1 MTLRLVNTV
10 AIHAALQ
17 PPRRGLLTEEGIAS
31 AEMLQNHLH
40 SNLPYHDSLD
50 IHFLKA
56 IQYSTPILRNAGYES
71 LKNYGLN
78 FVQNDSLLKA
88 LDEVY
93 NMGWI
98 ETLVFRQENY
108 FFNTASPMLTELFE
122 TVAMRTSMKPFDYEA
137 LKNSRKYH
145 SIISTM
151 NEYRKDQ
158 NIWYSENLD
167 RITEIEKMLNDE
179 LDTDR

>member
-1 MTLRLVNTV
+1 MTCIIWV
-10 AIHAALQ
+10 
-17 PPRRGLLTEEGIAS
+17 GLL
-31 AEMLQNHLH
+31 
-40 SNLPYHDSLD
+40 
-50 IHFLKA
+50 K
-56 IQYSTPILRNAGYES
+56 
-71 LKNYGLN
+71 
-78 FVQNDSLLKA
+78 
-88 LDEVY
+88 
-93 NMGWI
+93 
-98 ETLVFRQENY
+98 TLVFRQENY
-108 FFNTASPMLTELFE
+108 FYNTASPILTELFE

-167 RITEIEKMLNDE
+167 RITEIEKMINDE